1 VKIETTHRHY
11 KGYLFQMIE
20 EHSFAPFV
28 RILGK
33 GKSGTRSLTREE
45 AEQAMGMILEGKVQ
59 PEQLGAF
66 LMLLRVKEEAP
77 EELAGF
83 ADAVR
88 QRYDPKLALGV
99 DLDWS
104 TYAGKKRRHT
114 WYLLVALCL
123 ASHGY
128 KVFMHGARGH
138 TQGRIYVEDML
149 AVMGLEACTSW
160 QQTAAE
166 LQRCNFAYM
175 SVDHYCPPLGEIIQL
190 RPILGL
196 RSPVHTLCRMLNPT
210 QAPASIDGVF
220 HPAYGPMHQKA
231 AQLLGIQRNVTIK
244 GDGGEAEIRPDA
256 ECLLQWVANN
266 ELTEYE
272 WPRIVKKRFVKEDDL
287 SADILQSMWRGDQ
300 HHEYGYQAI
309 ISTLAVTL
317 RLMGDQDDRQNLLKK
332 AEALWVKRKIEAFCF

>member
-1 VKIETTHRHY
+1 MV
-11 KGYLFQMIE
+11 Q
-20 EHSFAPFV
+20 EHKFAQFV

-45 AEQAMGMILEGKVQ
+45 AEQAMGMILDNEVR

-88 QRYDPKLALGV
+88 SRYQSPEDLQV

-104 TYAGKKRRHT
+104 SYAGKKRRHT

-128 KVFMHGARGH
+128 NIFMHGSRGH
-138 TQGRIYVEDML
+138 TPGRIYVEDML
-149 AVMGLEACTSW
+149 TLFGLKPAEDW

-166 LQRCNFAYM
+166 LERCNFAYM
-175 SVDHYCPPLGEIIQL
+175 SVDQFCPPLGEIIQL

-196 RSPVHTLCRMLNPT
+196 RSPVHTLCRMLNPA

-220 HPAYGPMHQKA
+220 HPPYGPMHQKA
-231 AQLLGIQRNVTIK
+231 AQLLGIERNLTMK
-244 GDGGEAEIRPDA
+244 GDGGEAEIRPDS
-256 ECLLQWVANN
+256 ECLLQWVING
-266 ELTEYE
+266 ELSEYE
-272 WPRIVKKRFVKEDDL
+272 WPRVVEKRFVKEEL
-287 SADILQSMWRGDQ
+287 LPAEVLLKVWKGEAE
-300 HHEYGYQAI
+300 HEYGLQAI
-309 ISTLAVTL
+309 RSTLAVTL
-317 RLMGDQDDRQNLLKK
+317 RLLGDDVSNEQLLKK
-332 AEALWVKRKIEAFCF
+332 ADQLWQTRKTDLFG

>member
-1 VKIETTHRHY
+1 
-11 KGYLFQMIE
+11 MIK
-20 EHSFAPFV
+20 EHDFAPFV

-45 AEQAMGMILEGKVQ
+45 AEQAMGMILDGKVR

-88 QRYDPKLALGV
+88 QRYDSDLQLNV

-128 KVFMHGARGH
+128 KIFMHGSRGH
-138 TQGRIYVEDML
+138 TPGRIYVEDML
-149 AVMGLEACTSW
+149 PLFGLEACSDW
-160 QQTAAE
+160 QQTADE
-166 LQRCNFAYM
+166 IERSGFAYM
-175 SVDHYCPPLGEIIQL
+175 SVDQFCPPLGEIIQL
-190 RPILGL
+190 RPVLGL
-196 RSPVHTLCRMLNPT
+196 RSPVHTLCRMLNPAH
-210 QAPASIDGVF
+210 APASIDGVF
-220 HPAYGPMHQKA
+220 HPPYGPMHQKA
-231 AQLLGIQRNVTIK
+231 AQLLGIKRNLTMK
-244 GDGGEAEIRPDA
+244 GDGGEAEIRPDT
-256 ECLLQWVANN
+256 ECLLQWVIDG
-266 ELTEYE
+266 ELSEYE
-272 WPRIVKKRFVKEDDL
+272 WPRIVEKRFVKEDELPAQTLVD
-287 SADILQSMWRGDQ
+287 MWKGEV
-300 HHEYGYQAI
+300 HHEYGYQAV

-317 RLMGDQDDRQNLLKK
+317 RLIGDDADNQSLLEK
-332 AEALWVKRKIEAFCF
+332 AKTLWAERKVDAFSNS

>member
-1 VKIETTHRHY
+1 
-11 KGYLFQMIE
+11 MIK
-20 EHSFAPFV
+20 EHDFAPFV

-45 AEQAMGMILEGKVQ
+45 AETAMGMILDDKVR

-88 QRYDPKLALGV
+88 QRYDSDLKLHV

-114 WYLLVALCL
+114 WYLLVAFCL

-128 KVFMHGARGH
+128 KIFMHGSRGH
-138 TQGRIYVEDML
+138 TPGRIYVEDML
-149 AVMGLEACTSW
+149 EMFCLQAAESW
-160 QQTAAE
+160 QKTADE
-166 LQRCNFAYM
+166 LQRCGFAYM
-175 SVDHYCPPLGEIIQL
+175 SVDQFCPPLGEIIQL

-196 RSPVHTLCRMLNPT
+196 RSPVHTLCRMLNPAH
-210 QAPASIDGVF
+210 APASIDGVF
-220 HPAYGPMHQKA
+220 HPPYGPMHQKA
-231 AQLLGIQRNVTIK
+231 AKLLGIERNLTMK
-244 GDGGEAEIRPDA
+244 GDGGEAEIRPDS
-256 ECLLQWVANN
+256 ECMLQWVIDG
-266 ELTEYE
+266 ELSEYE
-272 WPRIVKKRFVKEDDL
+272 WPRVVEKRFVKEEEL
-287 SADILQSMWRGDQ
+287 PAEALLKLWQGET

-309 ISTLAVTL
+309 VSTLAVTL
-317 RLMGDQDDRQNLLKK
+317 RLMGDTGDNQELLNK
-332 AEALWVKRKIEAFCF
+332 AEKLWSSRKIDAFG

>member
-1 VKIETTHRHY
+1 
-11 KGYLFQMIE
+11 MIE
-20 EHSFAPFV
+20 EHEFAPFV

-45 AEQAMGMILEGKVQ
+45 ACESMGMILDGLVR

-88 QRYDPKLALGV
+88 ARYAVGRDIPV

-104 TYAGKKRRHT
+104 TYAGKKNRHP

-128 KVFMHGARGH
+128 KVFMHGSKGH
-138 TQGRIYVEDML
+138 TPGRIYVEDML
-149 AVMGLEACTSW
+149 GLFKLQACDSW
-160 QQTAAE
+160 ARVETE
-166 LQRCNFAYM
+166 LTRTGFSYM
-175 SVDHYCPPLGEIIQL
+175 SIDAFCPPLGNIIQL
-190 RPILGL
+190 RPVLGL

-210 QAPASIDGVF
+210 EASASIDGVF
-220 HPAYGPMHQKA
+220 HPAYGPMHQKT
-231 AQLLGIQRNVTIK
+231 AQLLGGARNLTVK

-256 ECLLQWVANN
+256 ECLLQWV
-266 ELTEYE
+266 EGGEFKEYD
-272 WPRIVKKRFVKEDDL
+272 WARIVAKRFVKDETIDPQTLLDV
-287 SADILQSMWRGDQ
+287 WRGDQ
-300 HHEYGYQAI
+300 AHEYGENAI
-309 ISTLAVTL
+309 ISTMAVVL
-317 RLMGDQDDRQNLLKK
+317 RLLGVAGDVDALLAQSGEMWRTRDIAK
-332 AEALWVKRKIEAFCF
+332 FG